1 MSRELVPATPGLV
14 ALHEG
19 LEEIPIAGFF
29 KDYEGTDFAYV
40 AAVANREGKLVPVTA
55 IKGFKKLG
63 WSQRLKLETK
73 EEVRERT
80 PSVFESIFGPGLWDR
95 R

>member
-1 MSRELVPATPGLV
+1 MKELIPSTPGLV

-29 KDYEGTDFAYV
+29 KDYEGTDYHYT

-63 WSQRLKLETK
+63 WSHRLKLETK
-73 EEVRERT
+73 EEVRERI
-80 PSVFESIFGPGLWDR
+80 PSLFESIFGPGPFSR
-95 R
+95 

>member
-1 MSRELVPATPGLV
+1 MRELIPSTPGLV

-29 KDYEGTDFAYV
+29 KDFNGSDHDYT

-73 EEVRERT
+73 EEAHTRA
-80 PSVFESIFGPGLWDR
+80 PSLFESIFGPSIFR
-95 R
+95 